1 MTNWT
6 PYQVLETFVALIN
19 PDMRKTIMRNEVL
32 LNSMVSGYLNGLV
45 DVRSITNTVAA
56 NAMANANWMIEDILK
71 DMEANNAEA
80 HA

>member
-32 LNSMVSGYLNGLV
+32 LKSMVSGYLNGLV

-56 NAMANANWMIEDILK
+56 NAMINANWMIEDILK